1 MTKRQEIGEL
11 LRDRKTLVLALAG
24 GALGLAASVMAYHY
38 LEREETQLRDQIK
51 EEQTRNQVAV
61 VVAKADLP
69 VGTAV
74 SVNNMA
80 TRQVPRDY
88 VYPETILPAAFDG
101 VSGQTLVKPLGK
113 GQPLLRA
120 YLSEGGAAGLSD
132 KIKPGRRAV
141 AINVDEVSSLNGLVL
156 PGDHIDLMLTS
167 RSNGTI
173 VPLLQGVRV
182 LATGAQVAP
191 KDGSQPGEDK
201 FGLRYATLTLDVAPQ
216 DAERVILARERGTL
230 TAVLRG
236 RGSEAE
242 ETVLAPLQADD
253 LLAANAPGGGDG
265 NSIAYFVRGQPIGIA
280 TTLRMPVGTA
290 MPQTGVAP
298 IPAANSAPMRK
309 GNESPSAGTADAG
322 KERQSGEQGK
332 Q

>member
-1 MTKRQEIGEL
+1 MMKRQEIAEL
-11 LRDRKTLVLALAG
+11 LRDRKTVMLALAG

-51 EEQTRNQVAV
+51 EEQARNQVAV
-61 VVAKADLP
+61 VVARADLP
-69 VGTAV
+69 SGTTV
-74 SVNNMA
+74 SANNMA

-88 VYPETILPAAFDG
+88 VYPETVLPAAFEG

-141 AINVDEVSSLNGLVL
+141 AINVDEVSSLNGLIL

-173 VPLLQGVRV
+173 VPLLQGVKV
-182 LATGAQVAP
+182 LATGAQLAP
-191 KDGSQPGEDK
+191 KTAGQAGDDK
-201 FGLRYATLTLDVAPQ
+201 FGLRYATMTLDVAPQ
-216 DAERVILARERGTL
+216 DAERVILAREHGTL

-236 RGSEAE
+236 RGGEAE
-242 ETVLAPLQADD
+242 ATALAPLQAAE
-253 LLAANAPGGGDG
+253 LSAANAPGEEDG
-265 NSIAYFVRGQPIGIA
+265 NNITYFVRGQPAGIA
-280 TTLRMPVGTA
+280 TAFKVPVGIAAGVAA
-290 MPQTGVAP
+290 MPPASDAPLPKSAKFPVAT
-298 IPAANSAPMRK
+298 AADP
-309 GNESPSAGTADAG
+309 G
-322 KERQSGEQGK
+322 KERQPGEQGK

>member
-1 MTKRQEIGEL
+1 MMKRQEIAEL

-38 LEREETQLRDQIK
+38 LEREEAQLRDQIK
-51 EEQTRNQVAV
+51 EEQGRNQIAV

-69 VGTAV
+69 VGTTV

-88 VYPETILPAAFDG
+88 VYPETVLPAAFES
-101 VSGQTLVKPLGK
+101 VTGQTLVKPLAK
-113 GQPLLRA
+113 GQPLLRG
-120 YLSEGGAAGLSD
+120 YLSEGGAAGLAD

-141 AINVDEVSSLNGLVL
+141 AINVDEVSSLNGLIM
-156 PGDHIDLMLTS
+156 PGDQIDLMLSS

-173 VPLLQGVRV
+173 VPLLQGVKV

-191 KDGSQPGEDK
+191 KAGSQPGEDK
-201 FGLRYATLTLDVAPQ
+201 FGLRYATMTLDVAPK
-216 DAERVILARERGTL
+216 DSERVILAREQGTL

-236 RGSEAE
+236 RGSETEAA
-242 ETVLAPLQADD
+242 LAPLQADEMVAANTAGASSGNSITY
-253 LLAANAPGGGDG
+253 LVRGQPAGIATAYKVPLGMSVPQAGGAALQKGTGGPAANAPD
-265 NSIAYFVRGQPIGIA
+265 Q
-280 TTLRMPVGTA
+280 
-290 MPQTGVAP
+290 
-298 IPAANSAPMRK
+298 
-309 GNESPSAGTADAG
+309 G